1 MKLVNYRYDRSTRK
15 LLFSY
20 LNTFCQ
26 RAIGLKFGRVFI
38 GVTISDPNPPRV
50 IDADWVG

>member
-1 MKLVNYRYDRSTRK
+1 MKLVNYSYDRSAHN
-15 LLFSY
+15 LLFTY

-38 GVTISDPNPPRV
+38 GVMVSDPNPPMV